1 MDFIYL
7 SCFLDCITIV
17 LIFFRTHILQDLQPY
32 VCTYKDCEGS
42 DQLFRSRREWSGH
55 EAGHRKLWRCPE
67 HINAVFRSSSNLED
81 HLHREHPGSFPEEQL
96 SSIIRVG
103 ETSAIDLR
111 QACPICFVAA
121 TMEGGM
127 QNHIANHLERLAV
140 FVLPKDVDGIEDE
153 LDGASSAASRGR
165 SVGSSAS
172 QRLIS
177 ESSYSDSISRQSDNA
192 AYVDSN
198 LASKISQLTSE
209 TQALGSETVPL
220 KQEVT
225 NALSADLLTLLPD
238 ASNQKMDMFLL
249 SSQQHSEAIPE
260 SMKIPKSIKSESGN
274 LIQDGHLELQK
285 QSTNGSED
293 ADRPSTLLQQKGEDF
308 DNALPELP
316 ELQADRQQTLPI
328 TFDSLAEDQHTENAS
343 GGGTDEEKFYY
354 ANELSDI
361 SDEIE
366 NAAQRLTGFAHNIPN
381 FEQEVTIVLSSI
393 ASTLEALGKLFTGS
407 ENPIRKFTRRTAS
420 DLDLLCTVLHS
431 ISESVVEMAIQA
443 KYTREFGAPTYKDL
457 WDDFNFHLKN
467 NQGLS
472 FLSLLSLCMSFA
484 GGLSDILRCGSIKIR
499 VGGW

>member
-7 SCFLDCITIV
+7 SCFLDCIILV
-17 LIFFRTHILQDLQPY
+17 LNLSRAHILQDLQPY
-32 VCTYKDCEGS
+32 VCTYKDCKGS
-42 DQLFRSRREWSGH
+42 DQLFRSRREWLEH

-111 QACPICFVAA
+111 QACPICFVAV
-121 TMEGGM
+121 TMEGGL

-140 FVLPKDVDGIEDE
+140 FSLPKDVDSTEDE
-153 LDGASSAASRGR
+153 SDGASSAASRGR

-172 QRLIS
+172 QYLIS

-192 AYVDSN
+192 AYVDSDV
-198 LASKISQLTSE
+198 ASKISRLTSE
-209 TQALGSETVPL
+209 TQALGSESVPP

-249 SSQQHSEAIPE
+249 SSQQYSEAIP
-260 SMKIPKSIKSESGN
+260 KSINSKPRN
-274 LIQDGHLELQK
+274 LIQDDYLELQK

-293 ADRPSTLLQQKGEDF
+293 ADWPSTLLQQKGEDF
-308 DNALPELP
+308 GNVLPELP
-316 ELQADRQQTLPI
+316 ELQADRQQALPI
-328 TFDSLAEDQHTENAS
+328 TYGSLAKDQHTENAS
-343 GGGTDEEKFYY
+343 GSGTDQEKFYY
-354 ANELSDI
+354 ANKLSDI

-366 NAAQRLTGFAHNIPN
+366 NAAQRLTAFAYNIPN
-381 FEQEVTIVLSSI
+381 FEQEVTIPLSSI
-393 ASTLEALGKLFTGS
+393 ASTLEALGKLFTSS
-407 ENPIRKFTRRTAS
+407 ENPIRKFTGRTAS
-420 DLDLLCTVLHS
+420 DLDLLCTVLQS

-443 KYTREFGAPTYKDL
+443 KYTREFGAPIYKDV
-457 WDDFNFHLKN
+457 WNDFNFYLKY

-472 FLSLLSLCMSFA
+472 FLSLLKLCMSFA

>member
-1 MDFIYL
+1 MDFIHL
-7 SCFLDCITIV
+7 SCFLDYITLV
-17 LIFFRTHILQDLQPY
+17 LNFFRAHILQDLQPY
-32 VCTYKDCEGS
+32 VCTYKDCKGS
-42 DQLFRSRREWSGH
+42 DQLFRSRREWSEH

-67 HINAVFRSSSNLED
+67 HIKAVFLSSSNLED
-81 HLHREHPGSFPEEQL
+81 HLHREHPGSFPEKQL
-96 SSIIRVG
+96 SSIVRVG

-111 QACPICFVAA
+111 QACPICFVAT

-140 FVLPKDVDGIEDE
+140 FALPKDVDSAEDE
-153 LDGASSAASRGR
+153 SDGASSAASRGR
-165 SVGSSAS
+165 SVGSS
-172 QRLIS
+172 
-177 ESSYSDSISRQSDNA
+177 YSDSISRQSDNV
-192 AYVDSN
+192 AYFDSGI
-198 LASKISQLTSE
+198 ASKISRLTSE

-220 KQEVT
+220 KQGVT

-249 SSQQHSEAIPE
+249 SSQQHSEAIP
-260 SMKIPKSIKSESGN
+260 KSINSEPEN
-274 LIQDGHLELQK
+274 LIQDDHLELQI
-285 QSTNGSED
+285 QSANGSED
-293 ADRPSTLLQQKGEDF
+293 ADWPSTLLQQKGEDF

-328 TFDSLAEDQHTENAS
+328 TFDGLAKDQHTENAS
-343 GGGTDEEKFYY
+343 GSGTDPEKSYY
-354 ANELSDI
+354 ANELSGI

-366 NAAQRLTGFAHNIPN
+366 DAAQRITAFAHNIPN
-381 FEQEVTIVLSSI
+381 FEQEVTISLSSI
-393 ASTLEALGKLFTGS
+393 ASTLEALGKLFTSS

-472 FLSLLSLCMSFA
+472 FLSLLNLCMSFA
-484 GGLSDILRCGSIKIR
+484 GGLSDILRCGSTKIH